1 MIRPPRRAWASAW
14 GMSRRART
22 VQQGQQDAGTR
33 GIGHGPP
40 QPIHHIHTRSNSQH
54 VVTIQ
59 QTLTIRPSRLEL
71 AAGLLGGQ
79 AASSARDAC
88 ARSVVMDSR
97 RAWSAAIRRSTSVRR
112 SSSRSPTRWQGAT
125 SASRIWRTCRISARS
140 VRPCR
145 DDRLA
150 AGRSWVGGPPGADEH
165 SDGHQCETDPTPRL
179 SWRGANI
186 RSCRRQRAAL
196 SLSKGAVA
204 RRIAPTSARTLSLSS
219 RPDRYCPA
227 GAILRVARGFCEY
240 VRVAHAQESEKMRET

>member
-1 MIRPPRRAWASAW
+1 M
-14 GMSRRART
+14 
-22 VQQGQQDAGTR
+22 
-33 GIGHGPP
+33 
-40 QPIHHIHTRSNSQH
+40 
-54 VVTIQ
+54 VTIQ

-150 AGRSWVGGPPGADEH
+150 AGRSWVGGPSGADEH
-165 SDGHQCETDPTPRL
+165 SDGHQCETDPTPA
-179 SWRGANI
+179 SHGAG
-186 RSCRRQRAAL
+186 RTSGHAAL
-196 SLSKGAVA
+196 
-204 RRIAPTSARTLSLSS
+204 
-219 RPDRYCPA
+219 
-227 GAILRVARGFCEY
+227 
-240 VRVAHAQESEKMRET
+240 